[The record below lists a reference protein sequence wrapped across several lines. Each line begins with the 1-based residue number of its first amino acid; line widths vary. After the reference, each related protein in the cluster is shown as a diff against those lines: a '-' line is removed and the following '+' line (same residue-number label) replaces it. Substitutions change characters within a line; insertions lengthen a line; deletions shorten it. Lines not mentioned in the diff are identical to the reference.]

1 MIRVTY
7 SRVSNS
13 RRYVSGSI
21 LILRSALAFLGF
33 TGLLLAFL
41 SVTQLLNRYDV
52 LKPQN
57 RPFLFEIALAKTTD
71 RREQSL
77 QPCHCLSCVSAVWE
91 QVSQS
96 GEIKVPLST
105 GILSDKDVGAELG
118 DIIVEAKPAGTF
130 DKESG
135 ICDSPGLARL
145 DAVPVEVVYR
155 KGLSNARLKEMAI
168 LAQWHALIG

>member
-13 RRYVSGSI
+13 RRYFSGSL

-33 TGLLLAFL
+33 TGSLLAFP
-41 SVTQLLNRYDV
+41 SVTQLLNRYHV

-71 RREQSL
+71 AREPWL
-77 QPCHCLSCVSAVWE
+77 QPCHCLSCVSAVWK
-91 QVSQS
+91 QVSQR

-105 GILSDKDVGAELG
+105 GILSDKDVGVDLG

-130 DKESG
+130 DKESR
-135 ICDSPGLARL
+135 IFDSPGLASL
-145 DAVPVEVVYR
+145 DAAPVEVVYR
-155 KGLSNARLKEMAI
+155 KDLSSAPLKEMAI
-168 LAQWHALIG
+168 LAQWHTLIG